1 MKLRISGIVND
12 SIVDGP
18 GIRLTIFTQGC
29 LFNCPNCHNPQ
40 THDLNGG
47 YEQDISEIIALIE
60 KNPLLDGVTISGGEP
75 FLQPEALL
83 NLVKQIKPLSLS
95 VMIYSGYT
103 FEQLINDETKR
114 ALLQEIDYLVD
125 GLFIEELKSLE
136 LLYRGSSNQR
146 LIDVQA
152 SLKADRVV
160 ELNINEYGEI
170 IK

>member
-47 YEQDISEIIALIE
+47 YDQEISEIMALIE
-60 KNPLLDGVTISGGEP
+60 KNSLLDGVTISGGEP
-75 FLQPEALL
+75 FLQPKALL
-83 NLVKQIKPLSLS
+83 NLVKQIQSLSLS
-95 VMIYSGYT
+95 VMVYSGYT
-103 FEQLINDETKR
+103 FEQLINDTAKR
-114 ALLQEIDYLVD
+114 TLLQEIDYLVD

-152 SLKADRVV
+152 SLKANRVV

>member
-47 YEQDISEIIALIE
+47 YDQEISEIMALIE
-60 KNPLLDGVTISGGEP
+60 KNSLLDGVTISGGEP
-75 FLQPEALL
+75 FLQPKALL
-83 NLVKQIKPLSLS
+83 NLVKQIQSLSLS
-95 VMIYSGYT
+95 VMVYSGYT
-103 FEQLINDETKR
+103 FEQLINDTAKR

-152 SLKADRVV
+152 SLKANRVV

>member
-47 YEQDISEIIALIE
+47 YDQEISEIMALIE
-60 KNPLLDGVTISGGEP
+60 KNSLLDGVTISGGEP
-75 FLQPEALL
+75 FLQPKALL
-83 NLVKQIKPLSLS
+83 NLVKQIQSLSLS
-95 VMIYSGYT
+95 VMVYSGYT
-103 FEQLINDETKR
+103 FEQLINDTAKR

-152 SLKADRVV
+152 SLKANRVV
-160 ELNINEYGEI
+160 KLNINEYGEI

>member
-18 GIRLTIFTQGC
+18 GIRLTVFTQGC

-47 YEQDISEIIALIE
+47 YDQEISEIMALIE
-60 KNPLLDGVTISGGEP
+60 NNSLLDGVTISGGEP
-75 FLQPEALL
+75 FLQPKALL
-83 NLVKQIKPLSLS
+83 NLVKQIKSLSLS
-95 VMIYSGYT
+95 VMVYSGYT
-103 FEQLINDETKR
+103 FEQLINDTTKR

-125 GLFIEELKSLE
+125 GLFIEKLKSLE

-152 SLKADRVV
+152 SLKANRVV

>member
-47 YEQDISEIIALIE
+47 YDQEISEIMALIE
-60 KNPLLDGVTISGGEP
+60 KNSLLDGVTISGGEP
-75 FLQPEALL
+75 FLQPKALL
-83 NLVKQIKPLSLS
+83 NLVKQIQSLSLS
-95 VMIYSGYT
+95 VMVYSGYT
-103 FEQLINDETKR
+103 FEQLINDPAKR
-114 ALLQEIDYLVD
+114 TLLQEIDYLVD

-152 SLKADRVV
+152 SLKANRVV

-170 IK
+170 IM

>member
-47 YEQDISEIIALIE
+47 YDQDISEIMALIE
-60 KNPLLDGVTISGGEP
+60 KNSLLDGVTISGGEP
-75 FLQPEALL
+75 FLQPEPLL
-83 NLVKQIKPLSLS
+83 NLVKQIKSLSLS
-95 VMIYSGYT
+95 VMVYSGYT
-103 FEQLINDETKR
+103 FEQLINDTTKR

-125 GLFIEELKSLE
+125 GLFIEKLKSLE

-152 SLKADRVV
+152 SLKANRVV

>member
-47 YEQDISEIIALIE
+47 YDQDISEIMALIE
-60 KNPLLDGVTISGGEP
+60 KNSLLDGVTISGGEP
-75 FLQPEALL
+75 FLQPEPLL
-83 NLVKQIKPLSLS
+83 NLVKQIKSLSLS
-95 VMIYSGYT
+95 VMVYSGYT
-103 FEQLINDETKR
+103 FEQLIKDASKR

-146 LIDVQA
+146 LIDVRA
-152 SLKADRVV
+152 SLKANQVI

-170 IK
+170 IM